1 MGLSQL
7 IDIIASGDD
16 DRITDVTRRALMCLV
31 DQYCLL
37 QDQILIELERK
48 VMAWHR
54 SSEASKRLATMPGI
68 GPLAAPRARCLRR
81 RFFEL

>member
-1 MGLSQL
+1 MGLFQL

-54 SSEASKRLATMPGI
+54 
-68 GPLAAPRARCLRR
+68 
-81 RFFEL
+81 